1 MSDPIVVV
9 GGGGHAK
16 VVLDVLQVQGWRV
29 AGYTDAQAAA
39 GARIGEVPCLGT
51 DDVLPD
57 LRAAGVCRAIVALG
71 DNELRDRVAGEVVAL
86 GFALG
91 NAVHPSAQISRS
103 AVLGQGVAVMAG
115 AVVNADSVIG
125 DNSVLNTCASVDHD
139 CRIGRSVHIAPGAHL
154 AGYVIVENLA
164 LIGVGSTI
172 GRGRP
177 LRVGEHSVVGVGSVV
192 IHDVAPG
199 ALVAGS
205 PARPLRASAPSR
217 TTGKNR
223 RWTR

>member
-1 MSDPIVVV
+1 VVV

-16 VVLDVLQVQGWRV
+16 VVLDVLHAEGWRV
-29 AGYTDAQAAA
+29 AGYTDPQAAA
-39 GARIGEVPCLGT
+39 GDQIDGVSCLGT
-51 DDVLPD
+51 DAVLPE
-57 LRAAGVCRAIVALG
+57 LRASGVCRAIVALG
-71 DNELRDRVAGEVVAL
+71 DNELRDRVAGGVVAL
-86 GFALG
+86 GFTLG

-115 AVVNADSVIG
+115 AVVNAGSVIG
-125 DNSVLNTCASVDHD
+125 DNSVINTCASVDHD
-139 CRIGRSVHIAPGAHL
+139 CRIGRSVHVAPGAHL
-154 AGYVIVENLA
+154 AGYVTVEDLA

-177 LRVGEHSVVGVGSVV
+177 LRLGERSVVGVGSVV

-199 ALVAGS
+199 ALVVGS
-205 PARPLRASAPSR
+205 PARPLRASASTR

-223 RWTR
+223 TWTT